1 MIWLCFDVC
10 ALLLLGNW
18 STDSVWRRTIQRHGE
33 APQQHWGANS
43 WEPCLASG
51 FSTLDCSPGFWKQG
65 SHLWR
70 STLLVFPFIKKNCH
84 LLLTATLY
92 RTLFK
97 WESLHRKKDLGQ
109 RKAICYL
116 TLVFLISQVIFPNN
130 FEASNGGSGL
140 GHLPM
145 MPISPLVHPR
155 VKEVRTDLGGS
166 LRRGMFKVTH
176 VFWMCDFIYL
186 VLVSVDQGKV

>member
-1 MIWLCFDVC
+1 MVKHLNSIEEQILESLAWTRDS
-10 ALLLLGNW
+10 ALWTALQASENRVPTCEEVHYLFSSLL
-18 STDSVWRRTIQRHGE
+18 
-33 APQQHWGANS
+33 
-43 WEPCLASG
+43 
-51 FSTLDCSPGFWKQG
+51 
-65 SHLWR
+65 
-70 STLLVFPFIKKNCH
+70 KKNCH

-166 LRRGMFKVTH
+166 LRRGMFEVPH